1 MAHIFRV
8 PFYCCKKCKIV
19 VFVMEDKSVQW
30 VINLE
35 RANELEKEAKLTVLQ
50 EELGRCR
57 SEVAAY
63 NLQFLSSSAMR
74 VILTAAASVISIAAE
89 EIVGWTI
96 FYILPTICF
105 LGVYNVIKYTGQQL
119 KLNAYLMV
127 LEHKIN
133 EYFQEDILCWST
145 KMPRGFNYV
154 FFGAVVQIFFDI
166 PVLLF
171 MIWGFFK
178 IQKGILWYAVLIF
191 DILQI
196 VILFVMALC
205 LTKEESEALEKLG
218 YKFNGSFIERI
229 NSENAST

>member
-1 MAHIFRV
+1 MI
-8 PFYCCKKCKIV
+8 
-19 VFVMEDKSVQW
+19 D
-30 VINLE
+30 LE
-35 RANELEKEAKLTVLQ
+35 RANELGKEAKLTVLR

-57 SEVAAY
+57 SEVASY

-89 EIVGWTI
+89 KFVGWTI

-133 EYFQEDILCWST
+133 ECIKEDILCWST

-171 MIWGFFK
+171 MIWGFLK
-178 IQKGILWYAVLIF
+178 IEKGILWYAVLIF
-191 DILQI
+191 NILQI
-196 VILFVMALC
+196 LILLAMAWR
-205 LTKEESEALEKLG
+205 LTKEESEALKKLG
-218 YKFNGSFIERI
+218 YKFDGSCIEKI
-229 NSENAST
+229 NSETAST